1 MSMGRLFYSY
11 IGDIMEELYTRLWET
26 LHDGQPA
33 VLLTVVA
40 SQESTPRGIGSHQVV
55 FADGTTAGTVGGGY
69 QEYLA
74 IQAGKQCLAR
84 KQSAFRRLILHPN
97 EEEDINAACGGEL
110 IVFCQ
115 YLDPALPGLLDV
127 LAAIIQALH
136 QKTASWLALDVSDEI
151 HWAMALVREG
161 QVQGCGQR
169 EALQGV
175 SAAWCRQNVA
185 GLAVDGQRRWYSEP
199 LAYPGRVFI
208 FGGGHV
214 SQALVPVLDSIGFSC
229 IVVDDRDEFAD
240 PALFPQAAAVYEA
253 DYEKLPDCIDVTPD
267 DYVCIMTRGHVGD
280 YDVQRQM
287 LVIKPYYLGVIGSR
301 RKLAFVKEKL
311 LADGFSSAEIDAC
324 HAPIGLAISA
334 VTPAEIA
341 ISIAAELIA
350 IRAKREGR
358 EKSRYRKP

>member
-1 MSMGRLFYSY
+1 M
-11 IGDIMEELYTRLWET
+11 ET
-26 LHDGQPA
+26 LFDRLYHELQAGQPA

-40 SQESTPRGIGSHQVV
+40 SQGSTPRGIGSHQAV
-55 FADGTTAGTVGGGY
+55 FAEGTTAGTVGGGY

-74 IQAGKQCLAR
+74 IQAGKQCLAQQ
-84 KQSAFRRLILHPN
+84 QSAFRRLILHPN
-97 EEEDINAACGGEL
+97 DEEDINAACGGEL
-110 IVFCQ
+110 TVFCQ
-115 YLDPALPGLLDV
+115 YLDPAEPGLLD
-127 LAAIIQALH
+127 LLSAILQALR
-136 QKTASWLALDVSDEI
+136 QQTASWLALDVSDERQ
-151 HWAMALVREG
+151 WGMALVREG
-161 QVQGCGQR
+161 AVQGCGQMGS
-169 EALQGV
+169 LQAV
-175 SAAWCRQNVA
+175 DAAWCRQNVA
-185 GLAVDGQRRWYSEP
+185 GMASDGQRRWYSEP

-214 SQALVPVLDSIGFSC
+214 SQALVPVLVSIGFSC
-229 IVVDDRDEFAD
+229 TVVDDRAEFAD
-240 PALFPQAAAVYEA
+240 PALFPQAEAVYEA
-253 DYEKLPDCIDVTPD
+253 DYEALPADLGVTPD

-287 LVIKPYYLGVIGSR
+287 LAIKPYYLGVIGSR

-311 LADGFSSAEIDAC
+311 LADGFTAAEIDAC

-358 EKSRYRKP
+358 EKSRYHKP

>member
-1 MSMGRLFYSY
+1 
-11 IGDIMEELYTRLWET
+11 MEAFYTRLYET
-26 LHDGQPA
+26 LQAGQPA

-40 SQESTPRGIGSHQVV
+40 SQGSTPRGIGSHQAV
-55 FADGTTAGTVGGGY
+55 FTDGTTAGTVGGGY

-74 IQAGKQCLAR
+74 IQAGRQCLESR
-84 KQSAFRRLILHPN
+84 QSTFRRLILHPN

-110 IVFCQ
+110 TVFCQ
-115 YLDPALPGLLDV
+115 YLDPSMPGLLELVD
-127 LAAIIQALH
+127 AIRQALR
-136 QKTASWLALDVSDEI
+136 QKTASWLAFDVSDEG
-151 HWAMALVREG
+151 HWGMALVQDG
-161 QVQGCGQR
+161 NVVGCGQMT
-169 EALQGV
+169 ALQAV
-175 SAAWCRQNVA
+175 DAAWCRQNVA
-185 GLAVDGQRRWYSEP
+185 GMAVAGQRRWYSEP

-214 SQALVPVLDSIGFSC
+214 SQALVPVLASIDFSC
-229 IVVDDRDEFAD
+229 IVVDDRAEFAD
-240 PALFPQAAAVYEA
+240 PALFPQAEAVYEA
-253 DYEKLPDCIDVTPD
+253 DYEALPADLGVTPD

-287 LVIKPYYLGVIGSR
+287 LAIKPYYLGVIGSR

-311 LADGFSSAEIDAC
+311 MADGFTAAEIDAC

-350 IRAKREGR
+350 VRAKREGR

>member
-1 MSMGRLFYSY
+1 M
-11 IGDIMEELYTRLWET
+11 ET
-26 LHDGQPA
+26 LFDRLYHELQAGQPA

-40 SQESTPRGIGSHQVV
+40 SQGSTPRGIGSHQAV

-74 IQAGKQCLAR
+74 IQAGKQCLAQQ
-84 KQSAFRRLILHPN
+84 QSAFRRLILHPN
-97 EEEDINAACGGEL
+97 DEEDINAACGGEL
-110 IVFCQ
+110 TVFCQ
-115 YLDPALPGLLDV
+115 YLDPAEPGLLD
-127 LAAIIQALH
+127 LLSAILQALR
-136 QKTASWLALDVSDEI
+136 QQTASWLALDVSEETQ
-151 HWAMALVREG
+151 WGMALVQEG
-161 QVQGCGQR
+161 LVQGCGQM
-169 EALQGV
+169 EALQSV
-175 SAAWCRQNVA
+175 DAAWCRQNVA
-185 GLAVDGQRRWYSEP
+185 GLSSDDQRRWYSEP
-199 LAYPGRVFI
+199 LSYPGRVFI

-214 SQALVPVLDSIGFSC
+214 SQALVPVLASIGFSC
-229 IVVDDRDEFAD
+229 IVIDDRAEFAN
-240 PALFPQAAAVYEA
+240 PALFPQAEAVYQA
-253 DYEKLPDCIDVTPD
+253 DYEALPAGLGVTPD

-287 LVIKPYYLGVIGSR
+287 LAIKPYYLGVIGSR

-311 LADGFSSAEIDAC
+311 LVDGFTAAEIDAC